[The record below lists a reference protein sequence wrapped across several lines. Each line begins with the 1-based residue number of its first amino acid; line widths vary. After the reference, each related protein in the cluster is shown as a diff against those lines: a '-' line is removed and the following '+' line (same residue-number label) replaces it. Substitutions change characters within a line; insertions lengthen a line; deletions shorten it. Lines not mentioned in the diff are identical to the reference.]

1 MTICYRVVTEAAY
14 HARRA
19 VRHIGHGIAHH
30 AAVHPVAAIV
40 SVVCIATPAVLWAS
54 LPPVAPVVSEVCCVF
69 RTTPPDPLA
78 PSPQLVSPAYR
89 FAPPPAAPDWAADK
103 WWRDRTDYLPDA
115 PVGPDPVL
123 KDSLI
128 TQATDI
134 PAPWMGW
141 IVLLPLALRRRW
153 K

>member
-30 AAVHPVAAIV
+30 AMRHVTLHSAAAVV
-40 SVVCIATPAVLWAS
+40 SVVCVATPAVLWAS
-54 LPPVAPVVSEVCCVF
+54 LPPAAPAVSEVCCVF

-89 FAPPPAAPDWAADK
+89 FADLAPADTSP
-103 WWRDRTDYLPDA
+103 
-115 PVGPDPVL
+115 
-123 KDSLI
+123 
-128 TQATDI
+128 ATDV
-134 PAPWMGW
+134 PAPAMGW
-141 IVLLPLALRRRW
+141 IVLLPLVLRSWW